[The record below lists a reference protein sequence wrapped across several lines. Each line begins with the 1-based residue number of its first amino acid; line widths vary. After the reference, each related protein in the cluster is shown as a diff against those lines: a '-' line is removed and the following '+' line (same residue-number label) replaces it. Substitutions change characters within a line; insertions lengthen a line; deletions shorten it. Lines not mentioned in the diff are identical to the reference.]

1 MANERDNTG
10 LKALTETDRSEGIEF
25 DLVELLYHLI
35 EKFKWILL
43 AAVLGAL
50 LAAAYTFFL
59 VTPMYTATSG
69 LYVLNANDSAINL
82 SDLQIGSYLA
92 NDYKETFNN
101 WHVQERVIQQLNL
114 PYSYNQLRRMVSV
127 TNPNDTRILYIRVTS
142 ASPDEAK
149 AIADTYAHV
158 AQDFFAETMET
169 ERPNIFQEAL
179 RPTIPSSPNRTMNIL
194 IGFILGAVIA
204 AAVVII
210 QFISDDRIRTS
221 DEIEKYLKIPTLGMM
236 PKEHTGVDSQGAG
249 KGGKK

>member
-10 LKALTETDRSEGIEF
+10 LKAVMEADRNEGMDI
-25 DLVELLYHLI
+25 DLVELLYRLI

-43 AAVLGAL
+43 AAVLGPV
-50 LAAAYTFFL
+50 LAAAYTLFL

-114 PYSYNQLRRMVSV
+114 PYTYPQLKKMVSV
-127 TNPNDTRILYIRVTS
+127 SNPSDTRILYIRVTS

-179 RPTIPSSPNRTMNIL
+179 RPTVPSSPNRTANIL
-194 IGFILGAVIA
+194 IGFLLGAVAA
-204 AAVVII
+204 AAVIII

-221 DEIEKYLKIPTLGMM
+221 DEIEKYLKMPTLGMM
-236 PKEHTGVDSQGAG
+236 PKEHAGRDSHSAG
-249 KGGKK
+249 KGDRK